1 MKKVISTKEA
11 PSAIGPYSQAIK
23 ANGFLFLSGQIPLS
37 PATGELVGSDI
48 KEQTHQVFAN
58 IKGVLQSEGLT
69 LADVVKATVFLASI
83 EDFQA
88 VNEVYG
94 EYFTNEPP
102 ARSCFQVVKLPKDAG
117 VEIEVI
123 AVYN

>member
-1 MKKVISTKEA
+1 MKKVISTKDA
-11 PSAIGPYSQAIK
+11 PGAIGPYSQAIK
-23 ANGFLFLSGQIPLS
+23 ANGFLFLSGQIPLD
-37 PATGELVGSDI
+37 PTTGELVSSDI
-48 KEQTHQVFAN
+48 KEQTHQAFAN
-58 IKGVLQSEGLT
+58 IKGVLKAEGLT
-69 LADVVKATVFLASI
+69 LDNVVKATVFLANI
-83 EDFQA
+83 GDFQA

-102 ARSCFQVVKLPKDAG
+102 ARSCFEVANLPKGAG